1 MNIFLFSILIILA
14 LLLLLPGLFPGLFS
28 GLFSGCKCGEG
39 FTNYTLGQ
47 ADGEYPFAQTSVL
60 VQDEFPLTG
69 NKGVSNET
77 AGNMWWRYP
86 VFEVGSYDQIT
97 NNIRYSNNPDVGKC
111 TPGDIC
117 FALYKDRQHP
127 SNYVKPL
134 PPVNPDCG
142 TRVGYFATDV
152 NLLPYRTNTANIL
165 Y

>member
-1 MNIFLFSILIILA
+1 MNIFYFSVLTLLA
-14 LLLLLPGLFPGLFS
+14 LLVLLPLTSHLM
-28 GLFSGCKCGEG
+28 EG
-39 FTNYTLGQ
+39 FSNYTLAQ

-69 NKGVSNET
+69 NKGVSDES
-77 AGNMWWRYP
+77 AGKMWWRYP

-97 NNIRYSNNPDVGKC
+97 NNIRYSNNPDVGQC
-111 TPGDIC
+111 MPADVC
-117 FALYKDRQHP
+117 FALYKDRKHP

-152 NLLPYRTNTANIL
+152 NLLPFRTDTSNIL